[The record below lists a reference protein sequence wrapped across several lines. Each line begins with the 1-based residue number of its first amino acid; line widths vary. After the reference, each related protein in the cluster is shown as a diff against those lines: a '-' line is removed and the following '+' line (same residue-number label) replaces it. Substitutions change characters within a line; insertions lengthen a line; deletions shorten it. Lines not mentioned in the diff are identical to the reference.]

1 MENEWVGLTDDKL
14 ASVAEQGPHAQIE
27 AMRRLRITID
37 RASMKNEIYLRRMF
51 WLNITLAIMTF
62 VVAIAAIPTV
72 VQAVAVVRGWLS

>member
-62 VVAIAAIPTV
+62 VVAIAVIPTV